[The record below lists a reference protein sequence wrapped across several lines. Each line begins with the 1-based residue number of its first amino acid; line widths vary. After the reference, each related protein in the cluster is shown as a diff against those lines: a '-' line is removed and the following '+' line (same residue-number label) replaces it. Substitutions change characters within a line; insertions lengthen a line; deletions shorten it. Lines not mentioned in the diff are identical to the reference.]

1 MDPPTIAQSGNS
13 THHTPSMKLS
23 SAKVCVVDSD
33 PSYRFRTMEWLDDA
47 GYQAEA
53 FGTAKGFLSGFPS
66 SSPACVILDV
76 NLPDMSGLDLQRLL
90 KERGR
95 AEQFIFVT
103 SHQALETCVAAMKAG
118 AIDYFA
124 KPVTKAALIDA
135 VSLALKRST
144 NLAAKRAIQREAHAR
159 VSLLTHRQMEVLE
172 LLIRG
177 MSNRSVAQ
185 ALGATEAT
193 IKIHRRRIME
203 KMTADSLPELVALAR
218 EAGIK
223 VPWQMTFRPEL
234 VTDVPI
240 RTAD

>member
-1 MDPPTIAQSGNS
+1 
-13 THHTPSMKLS
+13 MKLS
-23 SAKVCVVDSD
+23 TAKVCIVDPD
-33 PSYRFRTMEWLDDA
+33 PAFRFRTMEWLDDA
-47 GYQAEA
+47 GYNTET
-53 FGTAKGFLSGFPS
+53 FGTAKAFLSGFPA
-66 SSPACVILDV
+66 SSPACIIMDA
-76 NLPDMSGLDLQRLL
+76 NLPDMAGLDLQRFL

-95 AEQFIFVT
+95 AEQVVYVT
-103 SHQALETCVAAMKAG
+103 SNQSLETCVAAMKLG
-118 AIDYFA
+118 AVDYFA
-124 KPVTKAALIDA
+124 KPVTKTALMDA

-144 NLAAKRAIQREAHAR
+144 NLATKRAIQREAHAR
-159 VSLLTHRQMEVLE
+159 VSLLTQRQMEVLE

-234 VTDVPI
+234 V
-240 RTAD
+240 ADAPLRAAD